1 MNHEKLENHDQS
13 AKRQDTLSSLHDEY
27 FSINGNLMGARS
39 FDKNLQ
45 VSGDGQSLSFGT
57 QDLYGDAS
65 KRSVPNHGASS
76 GGSESLF
83 DDLNITKNKNSGRDV
98 LTSEEVTEG
107 AYKLLVQANSNGNDM
122 LDKKE
127 WMNVASVFGFNQEQA
142 SNVYD
147 LGWQKYQQGESAQ
160 DVVRELITPQVMS
173 AADINRSGGI
183 DRREFD
189 LWTAKPTSISGLEG
203 SQSEFDSLNREK
215 NGQPARDV
223 LSQTEITKSAHD
235 FLISTNTNGND
246 IIDKQEWLKVAGG
259 FGFNQEQA
267 SIAYN
272 LGWQKYQQGESMM
285 DIVKELITPRVLS
298 SLDTNQSGGID
309 RGEFERGFLA

>member
-142 SNVYD
+142 S
-147 LGWQKYQQGESAQ
+147 
-160 DVVRELITPQVMS
+160 
-173 AADINRSGGI
+173 
-183 DRREFD
+183 
-189 LWTAKPTSISGLEG
+189 
-203 SQSEFDSLNREK
+203 
-215 NGQPARDV
+215 
-223 LSQTEITKSAHD
+223 
-235 FLISTNTNGND
+235 
-246 IIDKQEWLKVAGG
+246 
-259 FGFNQEQA
+259 
-267 SIAYN
+267 IAYN

-309 RGEFERGFLA
+309 RGEFERAFLA